1 MGSRALARLLH
12 LFGWQVLEVMAL
24 VEPNRIATDKYF
36 VPHEVYPMQW
46 LGGRC
51 PQCWLQVLPAL
62 CAWHVLRPV

>member
-12 LFGWQVLEVMAL
+12 LFGWQVLKVMAL
-24 VEPNRIATDKYF
+24 VEPNRIATDKCF

-51 PQCWLQVLPAL
+51 PHCWL
-62 CAWHVLRPV
+62 